1 MYQAWNINKT
11 KPTSSGTVPHVY
23 EILTLAPVEHTVVLI
38 KPFMVFSSFS
48 FMGSIGTRNL
58 NKVLRK
64 LNQKMKA

>member
-38 KPFMVFSSFS
+38 
-48 FMGSIGTRNL
+48 
-58 NKVLRK
+58 
-64 LNQKMKA
+64 